1 MEVQARH
8 QEKKEQ
14 IPKDEDELITEI
26 DCLEVLEPQSLKV
39 FLRPVR
45 QTLAEMQLVLPQG
58 R

>member
-14 IPKDEDELITEI
+14 IPKDKDELITEI

-45 QTLAEMQLVLPQG
+45 QTLAEM
-58 R
+58 